1 MRLQYTKALALVDK
15 DFSEEKEGLFKGYAA
30 STGNIDR
37 GNDIILKGAF
47 TESLAKTDPSKIR
60 VLWQHSW
67 DNPIG
72 KTLSMSEDDNGLL
85 VEGELLL
92 DIERA
97 RDTRTLIKNN
107 AIDGL
112 SIGFTIDDFS
122 YDNNTRVIKKLTVHE
137 YSFVTFA
144 MNPQAIVNDI
154 KSCKLE
160 SVRDCEHYLR
170 DVCKLSRSEAKT
182 LLSMLKKA
190 ISRDDEPNLDDLAAS
205 LVKFNQTLRG

>member
-1 MRLQYTKALALVDK
+1 MRLNYTKALSLVD
-15 DFSEEKEGLFKGYAA
+15 DNFDAQNEGMFTGYAA
-30 STGNIDR
+30 VTGNVDL

-47 TESLAKTDPSKIR
+47 QDSLAKTDPSKVR
-60 VLWQHSW
+60 VLWQHDW
-67 DNPIG
+67 NNPIG
-72 KTLSMSEDDNGLL
+72 KTFSMQEDDKGLR
-85 VEGELLL
+85 VDGELLL

-144 MNPQAIVNDI
+144 MNPNALVNDM
-154 KSCKLE
+154 KSCKLDT
-160 SVRDCEHYLR
+160 VRDCEHYLR

-182 LLSMLKKA
+182 LISKIKA
-190 ISRDDEPNLDDLAAS
+190 IRDDEPNYDELAAS

>member
-1 MRLQYTKALALVDK
+1 MRLNYTKALSLVD
-15 DFSEEKEGLFKGYAA
+15 DNFDAQNEGMFTGYAA
-30 STGNIDR
+30 VTGNVDL

-47 TESLAKTDPSKIR
+47 QDSLAKTDPSKVR
-60 VLWQHSW
+60 VLWQHDW
-67 DNPIG
+67 NNPIG
-72 KTLSMSEDDNGLL
+72 KTFSMQEDDKGLR
-85 VEGELLL
+85 VDGELLL

-170 DVCKLSRSEAKT
+170 DVCMLSRSEAKT
-182 LLSMLKKA
+182 LISKIKA
-190 ISRDDEPNLDDLAAS
+190 SRDDELNFDNLAAS
-205 LVKFNQTLRG
+205 LLKLNQTLRGQK

>member
-30 STGNIDR
+30 ATGNIDR

-47 TESLAKTDPSKIR
+47 TDSLAKTDPSKIR

-97 RDTRTLIKNN
+97 RDARTLIKNN

-112 SIGFTIDDFS
+112 SIGFTVDDFS
-122 YDNNTRVIKKLTVHE
+122 FDNNVRVIKKLTVHE
-137 YSFVTFA
+137 FSFATFA
-144 MNPQAIVNDI
+144 MNTNAIVNDI
-154 KSCKLE
+154 KSAKLTTL
-160 SVRDCEHYLR
+160 RDCENYLR
-170 DVCKLSRSEAKT
+170 DACMMSRSEAKT
-182 LLSMLKKA
+182 FLSIVKK
-190 ISRDDEPNLDDLAAS
+190 SRDVMDNEDEITAS
-205 LVKFNQTLRG
+205 LVKLQQTLRGK

>member
-1 MRLQYTKALALVDK
+1 MRLQYTKAMALVDK

-47 TESLAKTDPSKIR
+47 TDSLAKTDPSKIR

-97 RDTRTLIKNN
+97 RDARTLIKNN

-112 SIGFTIDDFS
+112 SIGFTVDDFS
-122 YDNNTRVIKKLTVHE
+122 FEKKSAIDLSNEKV
-137 YSFVTFA
+137 
-144 MNPQAIVNDI
+144 QAWE
-154 KSCKLE
+154 KLMWKYQQALPGAKPGE
-160 SVRDCEHYLR
+160 KWMLME
-170 DVCKLSRSEAKT
+170 KIFQLS
-182 LLSMLKKA
+182 
-190 ISRDDEPNLDDLAAS
+190 
-205 LVKFNQTLRG
+205 

>member
-170 DVCKLSRSEAKT
+170 DVCMLSRSEAKT
-182 LLSMLKKA
+182 LISKIKA
-190 ISRDDEPNLDDLAAS
+190 SRDDEPNFDNLAAS
-205 LVKFNQTLRG
+205 LLKLNQTLRGQK